1 MRTVKNICAL
11 WKIYALV
18 AKFVKRSQKFGT
30 LETKIGELEPKF
42 SENDCI

>member
-1 MRTVKNICAL
+1 MAL

-30 LETKIGELEPKF
+30 LETKF